1 MDLEVDIGVRIKNG
15 VELKEINQR
24 INRYDDVMGRSEIID
39 RFDVIDFVRAEE
51 FLLPLLDRIL
61 IKLTSRYFIECL
73 G

>member
-61 IKLTSRYFIECL
+61 IKLISRYFIECL

>member
-61 IKLTSRYFIECL
+61 IKLTSRYFINFL